1 MSWQLYTALTIIL
14 TSIATLLQKVLMK
27 DDKTDPAASAIF
39 YQIIMMVLISL
50 LMLFTGQYNFSGIST
65 ILPNLLIM
73 TLLIGG
79 FYLFIFKSL
88 KLIDVS
94 EFIIILSLRPLFT
107 ILSSTLFLDEGLN
120 TKQFIGVVAILA
132 GVIIVTMNKIKIGFG
147 KGEFYA
153 LFAAA
158 CLGFA
163 NTNDRY
169 VLLSFSL
176 LPYIFL
182 SAILPAAFLTATNIK
197 KLPLIK
203 PFFELNVLKKMLL
216 MAVFQFAST
225 LTLLKAFQI
234 GNNSSQISSL
244 TEINVILTVLIG
256 IVLLREHDNTQRKLL
271 GSGLSV
277 IGLILLG

>member
-1 MSWQLYTALTIIL
+1 
-14 TSIATLLQKVLMK
+14 MK
-27 DDKTDPAASAIF
+27 DDKADPAASAIF
-39 YQIIMMVLISL
+39 YQIIMMVFIGFLIL
-50 LMLFTGQYNFSGIST
+50 LTGQYSFAGVLN

-107 ILSSTLFLDEGLN
+107 IITSSLFLNEGLN
-120 TKQFIGVVAILA
+120 IKQFIGVIAILI
-132 GVIIVTMNKIKIGFG
+132 GVTFVSLHKSKIGFG
-147 KGEFYA
+147 KGELYA
-153 LFAAA
+153 LLAAA

-176 LPYIFL
+176 LPYILL
-182 SAILPAAFLTATNIK
+182 SAVLPAIFLTAINIK

-203 PFFELNVLKKMLL
+203 LFFEFNVLKKMLI
-216 MAVFQFAST
+216 MSIFQFAST
-225 LTLLKAFQI
+225 ISLLKAFQI

-244 TEINVILTVLIG
+244 TEINVVLTVLIG
-256 IVLLREHDNTQRKLL
+256 IVLLREHDNIYRKLL
-271 GSGLSV
+271 GSGISV
-277 IGLILLG
+277 FGLFLLG